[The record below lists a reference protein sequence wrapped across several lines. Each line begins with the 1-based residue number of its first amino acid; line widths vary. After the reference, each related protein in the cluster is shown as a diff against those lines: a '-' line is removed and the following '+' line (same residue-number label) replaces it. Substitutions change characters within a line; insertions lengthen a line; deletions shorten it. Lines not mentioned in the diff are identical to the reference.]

1 MVDWQSEF
9 TEVNFVYYFITI
21 FHLLVYDVLVLY
33 CSIVVRNYLKLEC
46 KISFIDSILRIH
58 KTFVGEN
65 VLDIFVVAAVILLL
79 SKVV

>member
-1 MVDWQSEF
+1 MF
-9 TEVNFVYYFITI
+9 TFLSQYFVYFFITI
-21 FHLLVYDVLVLY
+21 FHLLVYDVLVVY
-33 CSIVVRNYLKLEC
+33 CSIVRNYLKLEC

-58 KTFVGEN
+58 KAFVGEN